1 MRIMKKSSVLRAA
14 MVLAFGAAANAA
26 GPSNGGTLA
35 VSGEVDASIAMIFH
49 QHTLGGG
56 ISLDT
61 GDGSGTAT
69 SSLTAVSMYGTAD
82 GQIQTGG
89 NWTKSTQSD
98 GFTLTGV
105 VDVQVFKANSAS
117 SNYTLD
123 ATLQTADN
131 LTWKINGASLV
142 NGSQTQLTTLGAYG
156 GTRFATT
163 IAIKVPN
170 TEGSGSKSN
179 TVLFTVT
186 CN

>member
-1 MRIMKKSSVLRAA
+1 MTKPLVLTAA
-14 MVLAFGAAANAA
+14 TMLLFGAAARAA
-26 GPSNGGTLA
+26 GPSADGSLA
-35 VSGEVDASIAMIFH
+35 LTGEVDASVAMIFH

-69 SSLTAVSMYGTAD
+69 SSLSTVSKYGTPD
-82 GQIQTGG
+82 GQSADGG
-89 NWTKSTQSD
+89 NWTKTTQSD

-105 VDVQVFKANSAS
+105 VDVQVFKANNAS

-131 LTWKINGASLV
+131 LIWKINTASMV
-142 NGSQTQLTTLGAYG
+142 NGSETQLTTLGIYG
-156 GTRFATT
+156 GSRFATT
-163 IAIKVPN
+163 IAIKIPN
-170 TEGSGSKSN
+170 TEGAGSKSN
-179 TVLFTVT
+179 TIVFTVT